1 MKYEEA
7 QQQLK
12 YALKNQQTISIP
24 KLNKILQAMNI
35 SLKKNND
42 SQEVKFLKN
51 EIRKLRR
58 GKR

>member
-1 MKYEEA
+1 MKYKEA
-7 QQQLK
+7 QQQLRH
-12 YALKNQQTISIP
+12 ALKNQQTISIP
-24 KLNKILQAMNI
+24 KLSKILQAMNI

-58 GKR
+58 VK